1 VGGVFY
7 SNLGAGSFDG
17 YRNKDEEELS
27 DTQDP
32 SSEASPTKKKKRP
45 PKPQNALREFISNSL
60 NQTTR
65 ERIFFN
71 RLAFDLKIAAARVGY
86 HMHLYEP
93 DVDRDGFDIIVEDG
107 ETTRYLQLKAVL
119 SSADKNNW
127 QVSIDLLR
135 PKPVVIE
142 CYGKAPVEG
151 GRGGGVILI
160 EINDE
165 DENGDVTYSYTDFD
179 IIVAISQGYLVEKKL
194 EQSGRERLAKD
205 YIEQA
210 GRSVSRIWSGA
221 RSDSVDLLRRQFVR
235 LIDANALL
243 ELIGLRSKGFFDVK
257 YLRDVY
263 GAYEIGVGGEVTTPF
278 GLDGRAVAAFYHLRR
293 LTELQPPVGPVRKEI
308 SRFHIPNVKLPLDLL
323 DPPDTT
329 DPTE

>member
-1 VGGVFY
+1 MNEILDQ
-7 SNLGAGSFDG
+7 SNEAA
-17 YRNKDEEELS
+17 
-27 DTQDP
+27 P
-32 SSEASPTKKKKRP
+32 SKKKKKRP
-45 PKPQNALREFISNSL
+45 PKPQNALREFMSKSL

-135 PKPVVIE
+135 PKPDVIE

-160 EINDE
+160 EINDK

-179 IIVAISQGYLVEKKL
+179 FLAAIAQGYLIEKKL
-194 EQSGRERLAKD
+194 FKDGTERPTVD
-205 YIEQA
+205 YMEQA
-210 GRSVSRIWSGA
+210 ARSLSQIWSA
-221 RSDSVDLLRRQFVR
+221 KRSETVDLLRRQFLR
-235 LIDANALL
+235 LTDANALL
-243 ELIGLRSKGFFDVK
+243 EVIGLRSKGYFDVK
-257 YLRDVY
+257 FLRDGF
-263 GAYEIGVGGEVTTPF
+263 GAYEIESGGMVKTPF
-278 GLDGRAVAAFYHLRR
+278 DLDERAVSTFYHLRR
-293 LTELQPPVGPVRKEI
+293 LTDLQQSAGPVRKAF
-308 SRFHIPNVKLPLDLL
+308 SRFHIPDVGLPD
-323 DPPDTT
+323 DIAS
-329 DPTE
+329 